1 MISTN
6 KPDTKGEMR
15 MVRRMLLALLLC
27 AALLLTACGLP
38 GAP

>member
-1 MISTN
+1 MISTS

-27 AALLLTACGLP
+27 CAAAW
-38 GAP
+38 AD